1 MTQKVEESERP
12 QESTAH
18 HAAKKRQNDEGEPV
32 ADKGPPRRAFRML
45 RKRPAVGAVV
55 AGALGLA
62 AANII
67 GVGELAIAMAAGSAA
82 HKALTA

>member
-1 MTQKVEESERP
+1 
-12 QESTAH
+12 
-18 HAAKKRQNDEGEPV
+18 
-32 ADKGPPRRAFRML
+32 ML

-67 GVGELAIAMAAGSAA
+67 GVGELAIAMAAGYAA
-82 HKALTA
+82 YKALTA